1 MPMTL
6 FMRKG
11 KGKPSRKRPT
21 AKRMSE
27 CNIIIKK

>member
-11 KGKPSRKRPT
+11 KGKPSSKLPT
-21 AKRMSE
+21 AARMSE
-27 CNIIIKK
+27 WQYNY

>member
-21 AKRMSE
+21 AERMSE
-27 CNIIIKK
+27 WQYNY

>member
-11 KGKPSRKRPT
+11 KGKPSRKLPI
-21 AKRMSE
+21 AERMSE
-27 CNIIIKK
+27 WQYNY